1 MIRYEEQ
8 EKAFYLDNG
17 RITYCFGIVKGQY
30 LESRY
35 FGRKIRRCRG
45 SARPW
50 YFDRGFCSNPDPE
63 DKIFSLDTLPQEY
76 PCMNQ
81 GDFASR
87 RLFCR
92 RRTAAGY
99 PGLST
104 GTMPFCPASRR

>member
-76 PCMNQ
+76 PCMN
-81 GDFASR
+81 
-87 RLFCR
+87 
-92 RRTAAGY
+92 
-99 PGLST
+99 
-104 GTMPFCPASRR
+104 